1 MAAAST
7 SRRTAW
13 RDYLIQVSLIIFSIL
28 IALGVDRCSQ
38 NMRNTKR
45 LDAYLNMMEQE
56 LKDEVFAT
64 INNIE
69 DVQKDIDNLHFG
81 MSAFP
86 QGVDSL
92 TTQALFRGIATFN
105 RGVFRGFPPMTYER
119 MESVND
125 AFLIKDLS
133 LREQLSSTAAFRTDY
148 VQTDLQNYDAMILEA
163 IDRYSRF
170 VDIGCLIRIIRNRTG
185 EPIIDCVTDAT
196 ALQRYGAADFSKL
209 LYMAQLRKFHL
220 ESYQESLRKAQ
231 AALDQYQGIPK
242 PVIKGEE

>member
-1 MAAAST
+1 MATAT
-7 SRRTAW
+7 PRRTAW
-13 RDYLIQVSLIIFSIL
+13 RDYLVQVSLIIFSIL

-38 NMRNTKR
+38 NSRNNKR

-56 LKDEVFAT
+56 LEDEVVAT
-64 INNIE
+64 SNNID
-69 DVQKDIDNLHFG
+69 DVQKDIDNLQFG
-81 MSAFP
+81 MNAFP

-92 TTQALFRGIATFN
+92 TTQALIRGISTFN

-119 MESVND
+119 METVND

-148 VQTDLQNYDAMILEA
+148 VQTDLRNYDTMILEA

-170 VDIGCLIRIIRNRTG
+170 VDIACLIRIIRTRSG
-185 EPIIDCVTDAT
+185 EPIINCVTDAT
-196 ALQRYGAADFSKL
+196 ALRRDGAADFSKL

-220 ESYQESLRKAQ
+220 ERYRQSLRNAQ
-231 AALDQYQGIPK
+231 EALGEYLGK
-242 PVIKGEE
+242 PVGEEEASE